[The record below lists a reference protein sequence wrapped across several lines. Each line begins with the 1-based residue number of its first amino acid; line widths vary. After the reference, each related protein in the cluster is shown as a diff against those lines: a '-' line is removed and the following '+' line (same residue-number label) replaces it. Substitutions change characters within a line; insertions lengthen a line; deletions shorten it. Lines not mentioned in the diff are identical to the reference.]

1 MELRWERKSPEVIVA
16 SPRGV
21 LDMTAAPEFRTELLA
36 QAGNGNKRIVVDLS
50 DVEVIDS
57 SGLGALIDGL
67 KAMRKQ
73 GGDLQLTGLSAQV
86 ASMVELTQL
95 GGILRVVDPSDP
107 AIE

>member
-1 MELRWERKSPEVIVA
+1 
-16 SPRGV
+16 
-21 LDMTAAPEFRTELLA
+21 MTAAPEFRTELLA